1 MLMSISGSFPT
12 RRWLT
17 VLVLFTLVLG
27 LGLALLRDARKDETL
42 YLRESA
48 TMAASLRA
56 GRWFGN
62 EAVGVHGFLFKLPAA
77 LLFLAV
83 GNSVYAAT
91 AVTVVLAAGC
101 VLLCFR
107 VLRRLLDSEPWALLG
122 VWMLVTNFQFVR
134 LMPTYN
140 RDIPALLVVLLF
152 IDALLSR
159 RNRWVMGLLL
169 LLLLD
174 TKEYLFFM
182 CLPAYGLWVVADEWM
197 HRGARPVSATAGRI
211 AARGAAAVLPAA
223 VYAVLMACTGIVP
236 LNMFL
241 ARILGLVDAPATNT
255 VTAPFRPALATTN
268 LWTGTTLA
276 VPAAA
281 DTALAASPCA
291 CTAAVQTLLP
301 YLGKLFYPSFFS
313 FDGIPKPVALPAL
326 AMSVV
331 RFARRRRERDTAR
344 MAPWILLWVFLGLL
358 FMMASYP
365 RYMQPV
371 FPLLI
376 AGFLLF
382 VRDGIK
388 RPCFAVAVL
397 VATMAYAGVGLYFE
411 SIGLWK
417 KIAVTGLMF
426 GALWVAWALSG
437 RRRGTPGLNPAPRNP
452 ARASAAVPLLFGA
465 LTLAIS
471 LWHTSTH
478 PLGQVRNARLFGVNR
493 ECARVLDAIPEE
505 ARVWLN
511 DAGWKY
517 LPDVLTGQPAD
528 TPEWE
533 GALKPWVPKKALL
546 RHHPE
551 RRVHGFWYYDLF
563 DLRKRIRENRLDML
577 ALVVAEHETERF
589 AYQRELKRF
598 KTLPWLKLD
607 KTVPMQNKTLYL
619 FRYLEM

>member
-1 MLMSISGSFPT
+1 MSMSCSFPT
-12 RRWLT
+12 RRWLI
-17 VLVLFTLVLG
+17 VLALCTLLLG

-48 TMAASLRA
+48 TMAACLRA

-62 EAVGVHGFLFKLPAA
+62 DAVGVHGFLFKVPAA

-83 GNSVYAAT
+83 GNTVYAAT

-122 VWMLVTNFQFVR
+122 AWMLVANFQFVR

-140 RDIPALLVVLLF
+140 RDIPALLAMLLF
-152 IDALLSR
+152 VDALLCR
-159 RNRWVMGLLL
+159 RNRWIMGLLL

-182 CLPAYGLWVVADEWM
+182 CLPAYGLWVVADAWM
-197 HRGARPVSATAGRI
+197 HRGARTARATAAWIG
-211 AARGAAAVLPAA
+211 ARGAAAILPAA
-223 VYAVLMACTGIVP
+223 VYAVLMTCTGLVP

-241 ARILGLVDAPATNT
+241 ARILGLVNAPATNN
-255 VTAPFRPALATTN
+255 VIAPFRPAVATTN
-268 LWTGTTLA
+268 LWTGMTLA
-276 VPAAA
+276 LPAAPAAGAA
-281 DTALAASPCA
+281 DAAPGVCA
-291 CTAAVQTLLP
+291 AAWHAVLP
-301 YLGKLFYPSFFS
+301 YLGKLFYPSLFS

-331 RFARRRRERDTAR
+331 LFIRGLRERNTVR

-376 AGFLLF
+376 AAFLAF
-382 VRDGIK
+382 VRDGLK
-388 RPCFAVAVL
+388 RPRFAVPVL
-397 VATMAYAGVGLYFE
+397 AATVVYAAAGLYFE
-411 SIGLWK
+411 QTGLWK
-417 KIAVTGLMF
+417 KSVVTGLML
-426 GALWVAWALSG
+426 GALWLACVLPDRIRGAAGATRKPRTTG
-437 RRRGTPGLNPAPRNP
+437 RLA
-452 ARASAAVPLLFGA
+452 AAVPVLFGA
-465 LTLAIS
+465 LTLAIA
-471 LWHTSTH
+471 LWHTATH

-493 ECARVLDAIPEE
+493 ECPRVLAALPDG
-505 ARVWLN
+505 ARVWIN
-511 DAGWKY
+511 DAGWTY
-517 LPDVLTGQPAD
+517 LPDFLTGQPAE

-533 GALKPWVPKKALL
+533 GELKPWVPKKALL

-563 DLRKRIRENRLDML
+563 DLRKRIREHRLDML
-577 ALVVAEHETERF
+577 ALVVAEHDTERF

-598 KTLPWLKLD
+598 KTLRWLELD
-607 KTVPMQNKTLYL
+607 RAVPLQNKTLYL
-619 FRYLEM
+619 FRYIEM